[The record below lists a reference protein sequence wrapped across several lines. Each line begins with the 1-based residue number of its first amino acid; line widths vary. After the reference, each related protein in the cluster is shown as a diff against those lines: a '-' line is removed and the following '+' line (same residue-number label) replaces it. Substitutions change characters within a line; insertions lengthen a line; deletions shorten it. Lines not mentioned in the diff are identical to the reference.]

1 MGFTSQKIHVSTP
14 IFVFPIRRITVK
26 DNNKSLSHMFLHS
39 QLVLHVY
46 MYERSISNRQVSS
59 LINSALGQRFLQV
72 SSSMIFMERRN
83 NQYLFSD
90 IRFGGFVDPWD
101 SSLRLRSILDKGS
114 ALPLE
119 HVYVYS

>member
-1 MGFTSQKIHVSTP
+1 M
-14 IFVFPIRRITVK
+14 RRITVK
-26 DNNKSLSHMFLHS
+26 ENNRVAVSYVGPLTTRPPR
-39 QLVLHVY
+39 VY
-46 MYERSISNRQVSS
+46 VRESIANRQVSS

-101 SSLRLRSILDKGS
+101 SPLRLRSILDKGS
-114 ALPLE
+114 AFPLE
-119 HVYVYS
+119 HVYVYSKTPYT